1 MKRIFLLVTIFLCGA
16 FLFACDGTTSQTT
29 DTTTDLAAY
38 DYSDFSDFFITD
50 IEQQLQMSQTEYY
63 IYFFNYTCLRCG
75 EIKTEIL
82 TKVAGLEIDTFYFVV
97 ATSLSDINS
106 GINVT
111 KTPSL
116 VFISNGTFVTA
127 YVGVT
132 DIRNVL
138 DDLS

>member
-16 FLFACDGTTSQTT
+16 FLFACDGTTLQTT
-29 DTTTDLAAY
+29 DTTTDLVAY

-50 IEQQLQMSQTEYY
+50 VEQQLQMSQTEYY
-63 IYFFNYTCLRCG
+63 IYFFNYTCLRCS

-82 TKVAGLEIDTFYFVV
+82 TKVAGLEMDTFYFVV

-116 VFISNGTFVTA
+116 VFISNGAFVTA

-132 DIRNVL
+132 DIRNAL